1 MFQRP
6 GSSTDFAISR
16 WAARVTRVGSCGV
29 LLAALLSGCGG
40 GSAPSSDAAID
51 PQAARSVSASATPA
65 TDAEAYRFLT
75 QATFGPTAED
85 LARVKSIGYARWID
99 EQWSLQLGTTHLSTV
114 EASASVMQTGWPRAE
129 DVVYSWWT
137 HAVRDPAQLRQRVAF
152 ALSEI
157 FVVST
162 VSLEN
167 GRNVA
172 SYLDML
178 TTHADGRYRDLLE
191 AVTLHPAMGQYL
203 SHLTNRKADAASG
216 RVPDENFAREV
227 MQLFSIGLYE
237 LNDAGRPK
245 LANGAPIE
253 SYSASDIKGLARVF
267 TGASWYR
274 PPEKASLAWYRCFWH
289 ASDCQDP
296 LQDVTSMSLYAEA
309 HEPGEKSFLGVTL
322 AAGSVA
328 NPAAD
333 FKAALDRLASHPNT
347 APFISRQLI
356 QRLVTSNPSDQY
368 VSDITTVFRNSG
380 GNLGQV
386 VKAILLHTEARNA
399 PSGLNG
405 QQYGKLREPV
415 LRMTH
420 LLRALPH
427 RSDRYETNLG
437 AGTTPFYVVDDTSD
451 PGTALGQSPM
461 RSPSVFNFFRPGY
474 VPPQTAFSDAN
485 LVAPEMQIT
494 SETSVLGY
502 ANFVAASLNDGFGR
516 WNGALQRRD
525 IQFDYSKWDNLAGN
539 PTSLV
544 SAVATALLGH
554 ALPADVQDSIVAAIQ
569 AMPQNSNTQK
579 RQRIQ
584 AAFLAVAVS
593 PDFIVQQ

>member
-1 MFQRP
+1 M
-6 GSSTDFAISR
+6 
-16 WAARVTRVGSCGV
+16 
-29 LLAALLSGCGG
+29 LLLGALVGCGG
-40 GSAPSSDAAID
+40 GGANSPDTEVPTTPLSV
-51 PQAARSVSASATPA
+51 RSVSASAAPS
-65 TDAEAYRFLT
+65 TDTEAHRFLI
-75 QATFGPTAED
+75 QATFGPSAQD

-99 EQWSLQLGTTHLSTV
+99 EQWSRQLSSTHLSTV
-114 EASASVMQTGWPRAE
+114 EASATVMQTGWPRAE

-191 AVTLHPAMGQYL
+191 SVTMHPAMGQYL

-237 LNDAGRPK
+237 LDDAARPK
-245 LANGAPIE
+245 TVDGMPVE

-267 TGASWYR
+267 TGASWFR
-274 PPEKASLAWYRCFWH
+274 PPDKASLPWYRCFWH
-289 ASDCQDP
+289 AADCQDTS
-296 LQDVTSMSLYAEA
+296 QEVSSMSLYAEA

-322 AAGSVA
+322 AAQ
-328 NPAAD
+328 PAATPATSV
-333 FKAALDRLASHPNT
+333 KAALDRLASHPNT
-347 APFISRQLI
+347 APFLSKQLI
-356 QRLVTSNPSDQY
+356 QRLVTSNPSAQY
-368 VSDITTVFRNSG
+368 VSDITAVFRNTG

-386 VKAILLHTEARNA
+386 VKAILLHTEARN
-399 PSGLNG
+399 PPPTLEGGSF
-405 QQYGKLREPV
+405 GKLREPV

-427 RSDRYETNLG
+427 RSDRYEANIA
-437 AGTTPFYVVDDTSD
+437 AGSRPFYVIDDTSD
-451 PGTALGQSPM
+451 PGSALGQTPL
-461 RSPSVFNFFRPGY
+461 RAPSVFNFFRPGY
-474 VPPQTAFSDAN
+474 VPPQTAFSEAG

-502 ANFVAASLNDGFGR
+502 VNFAAASLNDGFGR
-516 WNGALQRRD
+516 WNGGLQRRD
-525 IQFDYSKWDNLAGN
+525 VQFDFSRWEGLANN
-539 PTSLV
+539 PSSLV
-544 SAVATALLGH
+544 NAAATTLLGRP
-554 ALPADVQDSIVAAIQ
+554 LPPDTHDAIVAAVQTMSQ
-569 AMPQNSNTQK
+569 ASATQR
-579 RQRIQ
+579 RQRVQ
-584 AAFLAVAVS
+584 AAFLAIAVL